1 MSGKQFRVG
10 FDIGGTFTDF
20 ALHEANSRTLEIYK
34 TLTTPDD
41 PSRGAVSGMEAL
53 LANAGITFGDVGEV
67 VHGTT
72 LVTNALIEGKGCRT
86 ALLTTRGFRDVLEL
100 GFEQRY
106 DIYDLFLTYPKPLVP
121 RRFRREIDERI
132 SGAGRVLTALDKD
145 MVCREAEAL
154 LKQGIEAIA
163 VCYLHSYN
171 NPEHELETG
180 RLLTETFPE
189 LAVSLSCEVAPEV
202 REYERVCTTTANAFV
217 QPLMNRYL
225 RSMQD
230 KFAERGF
237 TGRLSLMLS
246 SGGLATPEVAR
257 RFPIRLLESGP
268 AGGALATA
276 LVGRKLER
284 PDLIAFDMGGTTA
297 KAALIQN
304 GGITV
309 APMMEV
315 ARVDRFKKGSGIPV
329 RSPVV
334 EMIEIGAGGGSIA
347 RLDEVGLIKV
357 GPESA
362 SASPGPAC
370 YGLGGTLPT
379 VTDANLALGYLNPG
393 FFCGGRIELKLDAA
407 QTALA
412 TLGAPLDLDA
422 AQTAWGVYTIVCE
435 NMAAAAR
442 AHIVEKGRDPRG
454 FAMAAFGGAGP
465 AHAAK
470 VARIIG
476 VKEVLIPPASGAA
489 SAVGFLV
496 APPGFETVRSSV
508 VTLDAATDVEAL
520 NTLLDEIERDARDN
534 LRDANIVPGTETVTR
549 SADMRLRGQLRE
561 IAVPLPAGRID
572 PAALDEIRASFRE
585 VYEALYRAVPPGA
598 IIEALSWRVRVA
610 GPAPDI
616 ALHPRHDMQPAD
628 SASKGT
634 RRAWFGEAFVNA
646 SIYDRYSLRHGD
658 TVAGPAIIEEVE
670 STTVI
675 PPGDTVT
682 VDGQM
687 NLRIAIGSTMRQNVD
702 EGELNTSLAAV
713 TARIQNDPIGLEI
726 MWGRLVNITD
736 ECWDAVC
743 RTAFSLIISD
753 AQDFSLG
760 LFDSNGQILVSS
772 PRAQPVFNMCL
783 PKAIEAVLERFPL
796 DQLQPG
802 DVLITNDP
810 WLAAGHL
817 FDVALVTPVFHE
829 GKVVGHIGAVGHVT
843 DIGGTRNLEQAHEI
857 YEEGFQIPPMRFYRG
872 GEQNED
878 LVALLR
884 ENVRDQRQVL
894 GDLHALVGASAIGA
908 QRLAEFLT
916 EYRMRDLTALSA
928 IFQDRSEAAMREA
941 IRAIPDGVYESEIAG
956 QLSSE
961 MQSLPVK
968 VIVQDDAITVDLT
981 GAPKQASRGGVNC
994 TLNYTAAH
1002 SVYPFKCLL
1011 TPSVRGN
1018 SGDYKPFTL
1027 KVPEGSILNANKPA
1041 SVSRRQTTGWFL
1053 GPNTFA
1059 ALAKAIPGNVRAF
1072 TGFPWAAP
1080 FYGSNREGEPFI
1092 THIFAGGGEGGS
1104 ALNDGKSGLL
1114 YPIGSSNTST
1124 ELFEIR
1130 TDMLV
1135 EEKQLA
1141 RDSGGAGRH
1150 RGGLGQRVKIVKLL
1164 GSEFPA
1170 QCVLNQYGQGVRV
1183 GSLLGG
1189 KPGSAIHANLYERA
1203 DAAPRALTGAGLT
1216 ALQDSGSAVEVFVAG
1231 GHGYGDPLEREIAL
1245 IEADI
1250 ENDYVSLEQAE
1261 QDYGCV
1267 FDRAGRIDRDATA
1280 RKRAVLAGARQSEPL
1295 DAHAR

>member
-1 MSGKQFRVG
+1 MTGKQYRVG

-20 ALHEANSRTLEIYK
+20 ALHEANSGALEIYK

-41 PSRGAVSGMEAL
+41 PSRGAVTGMEAL
-53 LANAGITFGDVGEV
+53 LANASVSFADVQEV

-72 LVTNALIEGKGCRT
+72 LVTNALIEGKGCPT

-106 DIYDLFLTYPKPLVP
+106 DIYDLFLTYPTPLVP
-121 RRFRREIDERI
+121 RKYRREITERI
-132 SGAGRVLTALDKD
+132 SGSGRVLTGLDKD
-145 MVCREAEAL
+145 MVRREAEAL
-154 LKQGIEAIA
+154 LAQGIEAIA
-163 VCYLHSYN
+163 VCYLHSYS

-180 RLLTETFPE
+180 RMLADEFPE
-189 LAVSLSCEVAPEV
+189 LAVSLSCEVAAEV

-217 QPLMNRYL
+217 QPLMSRYL

-237 TGRLSLMLS
+237 QGRLSLMLS
-246 SGGLATPEVAR
+246 SGGLATPDVAR

-268 AGGALATA
+268 AGGSLATA
-276 LVGRKLER
+276 LVGRKLDR

-362 SASPGPAC
+362 SAAPGPAC

-379 VTDANLALGYLNPG
+379 VTDANLTLGYLNPG
-393 FFCGGRIELKLDAA
+393 FFCGGRIELNAGAA
-407 QTALA
+407 QAALGN
-412 TLGAPLDLDA
+412 LGAPLGLDA

-465 AHAAK
+465 AHAAR

-496 APPGFETVRSSV
+496 APPGFETVKSAV
-508 VTLDAATDVEAL
+508 LTLDETADLAAV
-520 NTLLDEIERDARDN
+520 NSLLDEIESDSRKN
-534 LRDANIVPGTETVTR
+534 LRDAKVVPGTETVTR

-561 IAVPLPAGRID
+561 ISVPVPAGRID
-572 PAALDEIRASFRE
+572 AAGLDLIRASFKE

-598 IIEALSWRVRVA
+598 IIEVLSWRVRVA

-616 ALHPRHDMQPAD
+616 ELRPRHNGGATDA
-628 SASKGT
+628 ALKGK
-634 RRAWFGEAFVNA
+634 RLAYFDDGFVEAG
-646 SIYDRYSLRHGD
+646 IYDRYSLRQGD
-658 TVAGPAIIEEVE
+658 CVTGPAIIEEVE

-675 PPGDTVT
+675 PPGDV
-682 VDGQM
+682 VVIDEQM
-687 NLRIAIGSTMRQNVD
+687 NLRIKICEAKQATGAVTQTDAS
-702 EGELNTSLAAV
+702 SAAV
-713 TARIQNDPIGLEI
+713 AARIQNDPIGLEI
-726 MWGRLVNITD
+726 MWGRLINITD

-760 LFDSNGQILVSS
+760 LFDSNGQVLVSS
-772 PRAQPVFNMCL
+772 PRAQPVFNLCL
-783 PKAIEAVLERFPL
+783 PKAIEGVLKRFPL

-817 FDVALVTPVFHE
+817 FDIALVTPVFHD
-829 GKVVGHIGAVGHVT
+829 GRVVGHIGAVGHVT
-843 DIGGTRNLEQAHEI
+843 DIGGTRNADQAQEV
-857 YEEGFQIPPMRFYRG
+857 YEEGFQIPPMKFFRRG
-872 GEQNED
+872 VQNED
-878 LVALLR
+878 LVALLC

-894 GDLHALVGASAIGA
+894 GDLHALVGASSMGA
-908 QRLAEFLT
+908 QRLAAFLA
-916 EYRMRDLTALSA
+916 EYNMSDLTVLAQ

-941 IRAIPDGVYESEIAG
+941 IRAIPDGVYESEISG
-956 QLSSE
+956 RLGGE
-961 MQSLPVK
+961 IQSLPVK
-968 VIVQDDAITVDLT
+968 VVVKDDAITVDMT
-981 GAPKQASRGGVNC
+981 GAPPQALRGGVNC
-994 TLNYTAAH
+994 TLNYASAH
-1002 SVYPFKCLL
+1002 CVYPFKCLL
-1011 TPSVRGN
+1011 TPAVRGN

-1027 KVPEGSILNANKPA
+1027 KLPENSILNASKPA

-1053 GPNTFA
+1053 GPNIFS
-1059 ALAKAIPGNVRAF
+1059 ALAQAIPGNVRAF

-1080 FYGSNREGEPFI
+1080 FYGTNSEGDAFI

-1104 ALNDGKSGLL
+1104 AKTDGKSGFL

-1130 TDMLV
+1130 TELLI
-1135 EEKQLA
+1135 EEKQLD

-1164 GSEFPA
+1164 GDGHPA
-1170 QCVLNQYGQGVRV
+1170 QCVMNQYGQGVQVR
-1183 GSLLGG
+1183 GLLGG
-1189 KPGSAIHANLYERA
+1189 KPGGKVRANLYGYPGAEPQA
-1203 DAAPRALTGAGLT
+1203 VANATLTTLEATGT
-1216 ALQDSGSAVEVFVAG
+1216 AVEVFVAG
-1231 GHGYGDPLEREIAL
+1231 GHGYGDPLERDIAL
-1245 IEADI
+1245 IEQDL
-1250 ENDYVSLEQAE
+1250 ENEYVSREHAEQA
-1261 QDYGCV
+1261 YGCV
-1267 FDRAGRIDRDATA
+1267 FDGAGRIDRDATA
-1280 RKRAVLAGARQSEPL
+1280 RRRAFQRDDRQLAQS
-1295 DAHAR
+1295 AH